1 MLRNQNPI
9 FDRLKVVALPVTGNY
24 ESSSKFQ
31 ESVIQRKKNHLYSK
45 DYTIDII
52 DIVGLTFNEK

>member
-9 FDRLKVVALPVTGNY
+9 FDRLKVVALPDTGNY

-31 ESVIQRKKNHLYSK
+31 ESVIQRKKNHLK
-45 DYTIDII
+45 TLLLKIRAKR
-52 DIVGLTFNEK
+52 T

>member
-9 FDRLKVVALPVTGNY
+9 FDRLKVVALPDTGNN

-31 ESVIQRKKNHLYSK
+31 ESVIQRKKI
-45 DYTIDII
+45 TIDI
-52 DIVGLTFNEK
+52 DFTKNEHKKLTGR